1 MHSHS
6 YAGRTSYN
14 DGHWHNYQGMTSRD
28 PDVPG
33 HIHHMTGCTSCDD
46 GHFHNYKSAT
56 GPAIYVGDKHYHMYC
71 GVTEVADRHVHC
83 YGPEKTSYYHRMCH
97 KQCYP

>member
-6 YAGRTSYN
+6 YAGKTSYN
-14 DGHWHNYQGMTSRD
+14 DGHWHNYKGMTSRA

-33 HIHHMTGCTSCDD
+33 HVHYMAGCTSYDD
-46 GHFHNYKSAT
+46 GHDHRYRSTT
-56 GPAIYVGDKHYHMYC
+56 GPAIYVGGKHYHMYC

-83 YGPEKTSYYHRMCH
+83 YGVAKTSYYQPC
-97 KQCYP
+97 CNFWV